1 MLPLSIY
8 IQSYSLCN
16 IFPTGTISESQSV
29 ATKVKPTTRDPEKS
43 GIRDDNGQKLSV
55 PPGRKSPHFIRP
67 IICSKNAKCEVNEP
81 DDMQIICKPALSS

>member
-29 ATKVKPTTRDPEKS
+29 ATKVKPTTRDPEKVGS
-43 GIRDDNGQKLSV
+43 AMTTAKNCPSLLEEKV
-55 PPGRKSPHFIRP
+55 PTSYAP
-67 IICSKNAKCEVNEP
+67 
-81 DDMQIICKPALSS
+81 